1 MHVSYVVGLLLTFV
15 NSNVYSRD
23 LNEIFKNK
31 LLPWKVTKKLI
42 PWDLM
47 FIVYLKNKIEPQVT
61 GTNFLLC

>member
-15 NSNVYSRD
+15 DSDVYSRD
-23 LNEIFKNK
+23 LNEFFKNK

-47 FIVYLKNKIEPQVT
+47 FIVYKN
-61 GTNFLLC
+61 